1 MCLLVFAWSAV
12 PGTRLVLAGNRDEF
26 HARPAAPMQWWTAP
40 RMLAGRDL
48 QAGGTWL
55 GAGEDGRFAV
65 VTNFRAPTAPAAGA
79 PSRGELIP
87 AYFAG
92 RERPLAF
99 LQRLAEDGAR
109 YAGFSLLVG
118 DAGELAWWS
127 NRADHGPARLEA
139 GVYGLS
145 NALLDTPWPK
155 LTRTRA
161 RFAQLLAA
169 GAPPLDGLL
178 DVMTDR
184 APAAAGDL
192 PDTGVGAERERFLSP
207 AFIVG
212 AAYGTRCTTA
222 LAIDEDGRLHA
233 AERSYDAAGRA
244 LDTRRI
250 EHGARA
256 A

>member
-1 MCLLVFAWSAV
+1 MCLLVLAWNAA
-12 PGTRLVLAGNRDEF
+12 PGRRLVLAGNRDEF
-26 HARPAAPMQWWTAP
+26 HARPTAPMQWWTAP

-65 VTNFRAPTAPAAGA
+65 VTNFRSPALPAADA

-87 AYFAG
+87 GFFAG

-99 LQRLAEDGAR
+99 LQRVAADGER
-109 YAGFSLLVG
+109 YAGFSLLLG

-127 NRADHGPARLEA
+127 NRADHGPAQLA
-139 GVYGLS
+139 PGVYGLS
-145 NALLDTPWPK
+145 NGLLDTPWPK

-161 RFAQLLAA
+161 RFAALLAA
-169 GAPPLDGLL
+169 GAPSLDALL
-178 DVMTDR
+178 DLMTDR
-184 APAAAGDL
+184 AAAPEADL
-192 PDTGVGAERERFLSP
+192 PDTGIGRERERFLSAP
-207 AFIVG
+207 FIVG

-222 LAIDEDGRLHA
+222 LAVDERGRVHA
-233 AERSYDAAGRA
+233 AERSYDPAGRA
-244 LDTRRI
+244 LDTRRF
-250 EHGARA
+250 EPGARA